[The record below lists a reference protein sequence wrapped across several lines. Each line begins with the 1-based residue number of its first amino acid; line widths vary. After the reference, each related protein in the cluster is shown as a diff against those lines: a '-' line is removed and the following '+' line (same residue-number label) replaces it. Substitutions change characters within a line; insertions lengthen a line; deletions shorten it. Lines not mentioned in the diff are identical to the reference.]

1 MKNTNIFILITL
13 LILCSGFFL
22 LAPLSGLLR
31 IDPILSSK
39 DLKADPV
46 TKDPISKFMLHFSHD
61 VTADPISLDDI
72 DDIVIN
78 GNGDKDLVLL
88 EINEDDEKA
97 RLECMSPYYLMEV
110 DHQIK
115 NRQLILNLQGSKIK
129 KIVISLSAQKIKSLL
144 LNNLNGQVEY
154 SSRDTVTTSIE
165 SFTISKNSTIAF
177 HEYYRDPIKI
187 VSTLNVNLKDES
199 KLSFQ
204 GYNIHRL
211 NANIENSLIDVSNV
225 SKIDSLDA
233 QLSGLSHI
241 RGLKKSKVV
250 NQIGLGGN
258 LDYYN
263 KH

>member
-1 MKNTNIFILITL
+1 MKKTNIYIFLTMFILFL
-13 LILCSGFFL
+13 GFTL
-22 LAPLSGLLR
+22 LAPLSGRIR
-31 IDPILSSK
+31 IDPNQSSL

-46 TKDPISKFMLHFSHD
+46 TTDPISKFMLHFSHD

-97 RLECMSPYYLMEV
+97 RVECMSPYYLMEV

-154 SSRDTVTTSIE
+154 SSRDTVATSIE

-199 KLSFQ
+199 KLSFK

>member
-1 MKNTNIFILITL
+1 MKKTNIFIFLTMF
-13 LILCSGFFL
+13 ILFLGFTL
-22 LAPLSGLLR
+22 LAPLSGRIR
-31 IDPILSSK
+31 IDPNQSSL

-46 TKDPISKFMLHFSHD
+46 TTDPISKFMLHFSHD

-97 RLECMSPYYLMEV
+97 RVECMSPYYLMEV

-115 NRQLILNLQGSKIK
+115 NRQLVLNLKGSKIK

-144 LNNLNGQVEY
+144 LNNFNAQVEY
-154 SSRDTVTTSIE
+154 SSKDTVATSIE
-165 SFTISKNSTIAF
+165 SFTIAKYSDIAF
-177 HEYYRDPIKI
+177 HDYSGAIKI
-187 VSTLNVNLKDES
+187 ASTLNVNLKEES
-199 KLSFQ
+199 KLRFL
-204 GYNIHRL
+204 GYQIHRL

-250 NQIGLGGN
+250 NQIGLSGN